1 MKERF
6 YQLINVS
13 EDSATLY
20 IYGDITSIKW
30 FENDVCVYDLAKEIG
45 ELNGKALTVRINSY
59 GGEVAEGLAIYNLL
73 KSYAGEVTT
82 ICDGFACSAASVVF
96 MAGAKRI
103 MPRSSLVRIHNAWTR
118 AIGDAD
124 DLRKAADDLEKI
136 TQPSV
141 DIYTSVSNLDA
152 DEIKSMM
159 DAETWIDADEALDY
173 GFATEI
179 SEEAAM
185 QSLED
190 GILAKTVFKNKQLEK
205 QIKELEKAEPVKT
218 GWFFYAKGRNKKCH

>member
-6 YQLINVS
+6 YQLTNVS

-45 ELNGKALTVRINSY
+45 DLNGKALTVRINSY

-73 KSYAGEVTT
+73 KSYEGEVTT
-82 ICDGFACSAASVVF
+82 VCDGFACSAASVVF
-96 MAGAKRI
+96 MAGVKRI
-103 MPRSSLVRIHNAWTR
+103 MPRSSLLMIHNAWTW
-118 AIGDAD
+118 ASGDAD

-141 DIYTSVSNLDA
+141 EIYTSVSNLDA

-159 DAETWIDADEALDY
+159 DAETWIDADEALDF

-185 QSLED
+185 QSVKD

-205 QIKELEKAEPVKT
+205 RIKELEKAEPVKT
-218 GWFFYAKGRNKKCH
+218 GWFF

>member
-6 YQLINVS
+6 YQLTNVS

-45 ELNGKALTVRINSY
+45 DLNGKELTVRINSY

-103 MPRSSLVRIHNAWTR
+103 MPRSSLLMIHNAWTR
-118 AIGDAD
+118 ASGDAD

-141 DIYTSVSNLDA
+141 EIYTSVSNLDA

-159 DAETWIDADEALDY
+159 DAETWIDADEALGY

-205 QIKELEKAEPVKT
+205 KIKELEKAEPVKT
-218 GWFFYAKGRNKKCH
+218 GWFF

>member
-6 YQLINVS
+6 YQLTNVS

-45 ELNGKALTVRINSY
+45 DLNGKALTVRINSY

-73 KSYAGEVTT
+73 KSYEGEVTT

-96 MAGAKRI
+96 MAGTKRI
-103 MPRSSLVRIHNAWTR
+103 MPRSSLLMIHNAWTW
-118 AIGDAD
+118 ASGDAD

-141 DIYTSVSNLDA
+141 EIYTSVSNLDA
-152 DEIKSMM
+152 DEIKAMM

-179 SEEAAM
+179 NEEAAM
-185 QSLED
+185 QSLKD

-205 QIKELEKAEPVKT
+205 RIKELEKAEPVKT
-218 GWFFYAKGRNKKCH
+218 GWFF

>member
-6 YQLINVS
+6 YQLTNVS

-45 ELNGKALTVRINSY
+45 DLGGKALTVRINSY

-73 KSYAGEVTT
+73 KSYPGEVTT

-103 MPRSSLVRIHNAWTR
+103 MPRSSLLMIHNAWTW
-118 AIGDAD
+118 ASGDAD

-141 DIYTSVSNLDA
+141 EIYTSVSNLDA
-152 DEIKSMM
+152 DEIKAMM
-159 DAETWIDADEALDY
+159 DAETWIDADEALDF

-185 QSLED
+185 QSVKD

-205 QIKELEKAEPVKT
+205 RIKELEKAEPVKT
-218 GWFFYAKGRNKKCH
+218 GWFF

>member
-6 YQLINVS
+6 YQLTNVS

-45 ELNGKALTVRINSY
+45 DLNGKALTVRINSY

-73 KSYAGEVTT
+73 KSYEGEVTT

-103 MPRSSLVRIHNAWTR
+103 MPRSSLLMIHNAWTW
-118 AIGDAD
+118 ASGDAGA
-124 DLRKAADDLEKI
+124 LRKAADDIEKI

-141 DIYTSVSNLDA
+141 EIYTSVSNLDA
-152 DEIKSMM
+152 DEIKAMM

-179 SEEAAM
+179 SEEAAK
-185 QSLED
+185 QSVKD

-205 QIKELEKAEPVKT
+205 RIKELEKAEPVKT
-218 GWFFYAKGRNKKCH
+218 GWFF

>member
-6 YQLINVS
+6 YQLTNVS

-45 ELNGKALTVRINSY
+45 DLNGKALTVRINSY

-73 KSYAGEVTT
+73 KSYEGEVTT

-103 MPRSSLVRIHNAWTR
+103 MPRSSLLMIHNAWTC

-124 DLRKAADDLEKI
+124 GLRKAADDLEKI

-141 DIYTSVSNLDA
+141 EIYTSVSNLDA
-152 DEIKSMM
+152 DEIKAMM
-159 DAETWIDADEALDY
+159 DAETWIDADEALGY

-185 QSLED
+185 QSVKD

-205 QIKELEKAEPVKT
+205 RIKELEKAEPVKT
-218 GWFFYAKGRNKKCH
+218 GWFF

>member
-6 YQLINVS
+6 YQLTNVS

-45 ELNGKALTVRINSY
+45 DLNGKALTVRINSY

-103 MPRSSLVRIHNAWTR
+103 MPRSSLLMIHNAWTW
-118 AIGDAD
+118 ASGDAD
-124 DLRKAADDLEKI
+124 DLRKAADDIEKI
-136 TQPSV
+136 TQPSIE
-141 DIYTSVSNLDA
+141 IYTSVSNLDA
-152 DEIKSMM
+152 DEIKAMM
-159 DAETWIDADEALDY
+159 DAETWIDADEALNF

-185 QSLED
+185 QSVKD

-205 QIKELEKAEPVKT
+205 RIKELEKAEPVKT
-218 GWFFYAKGRNKKCH
+218 GWFF

>member
-6 YQLINVS
+6 YQLTNVS

-20 IYGDITSIKW
+20 IYGDITSFKW

-45 ELNGKALTVRINSY
+45 DLGGKALTVRINSY

-73 KSYAGEVTT
+73 KSYEGEVTT

-103 MPRSSLVRIHNAWTR
+103 MPRSSLLMIHNAWTW
-118 AIGDAD
+118 ASGDAD

-141 DIYTSVSNLDA
+141 EVYTSVSNLDA
-152 DEIKSMM
+152 DEIKAMM
-159 DAETWIDADEALDY
+159 DAETWIDADEALDF

-179 SEEAAM
+179 SEEAAK
-185 QSLED
+185 QSIKD

-205 QIKELEKAEPVKT
+205 RIKELEKAEPVKT
-218 GWFFYAKGRNKKCH
+218 GWFF

>member
-6 YQLINVS
+6 YQLTNVS

-45 ELNGKALTVRINSY
+45 DLNGKALTVRINSY

-103 MPRSSLVRIHNAWTR
+103 MPRSSLLMIHNAWTR

-136 TQPSV
+136 TQPSIE
-141 DIYTSVSNLDA
+141 IYTSVSNLDA
-152 DEIKSMM
+152 DEIKVMM
-159 DAETWIDADEALDY
+159 DAETWFDADEALGY

-205 QIKELEKAEPVKT
+205 RIKELEKAEPVKT
-218 GWFFYAKGRNKKCH
+218 GWFF

>member
-6 YQLINVS
+6 YQLTNVS

-20 IYGDITSIKW
+20 IYGDITSIKC

-45 ELNGKALTVRINSY
+45 DLNGKALTVRINSY

-73 KSYAGEVTT
+73 KSYEGDVTT

-96 MAGAKRI
+96 MAGTKRI
-103 MPRSSLVRIHNAWTR
+103 MPRSSLLMIHNAWTW
-118 AIGDAD
+118 ASGDAD
-124 DLRKAADDLEKI
+124 DLRKAAEDLEKI

-141 DIYTSVSNLDA
+141 EIYTSVSNLDA
-152 DEIKSMM
+152 DEIKAMM
-159 DAETWIDADEALDY
+159 DAETWIDADEALDF

-185 QSLED
+185 QSLAD

-205 QIKELEKAEPVKT
+205 KIKELEKAEPVKT
-218 GWFFYAKGRNKKCH
+218 GWFF

>member
-6 YQLINVS
+6 YQLTNVR

-20 IYGDITSIKW
+20 IYGDITSYKW
-30 FENDVCVYDLAKEIG
+30 YEDDVCVYDLAKEIG
-45 ELNGKALTVRINSY
+45 DLNGKALTVRINSY

-73 KSYAGEVTT
+73 KSYEGEVTT

-96 MAGAKRI
+96 MVGAKRI
-103 MPRSSLVRIHNAWTR
+103 MPRSSLLMIHNAWTW
-118 AIGDAD
+118 ASGDAD
-124 DLRKAADDLEKI
+124 DLRKAAEDLEKI

-152 DEIKSMM
+152 DEIKAMM
-159 DAETWIDADEALDY
+159 DAETWFDADEALDY

-179 SEEAAM
+179 IEEAAM

-205 QIKELEKAEPVKT
+205 RIKELEKAEPVKT
-218 GWFFYAKGRNKKCH
+218 GWFF

>member
-6 YQLINVS
+6 YQLTNVS

-45 ELNGKALTVRINSY
+45 DLNGKALTVRINSY

-73 KSYAGEVTT
+73 KSYPGEVTT

-103 MPRSSLVRIHNAWTR
+103 MPRSSLLMIHNAWTW
-118 AIGDAD
+118 ASGDAD

-141 DIYTSVSNLDA
+141 EIYTSVSNLDA

-159 DAETWIDADEALDY
+159 DAETWIDADEALDF

-205 QIKELEKAEPVKT
+205 KIKELEKAEPVKT
-218 GWFFYAKGRNKKCH
+218 GWFF

>member
-6 YQLINVS
+6 YQLTNVS

-45 ELNGKALTVRINSY
+45 DLNGKALTVRINSY

-73 KSYAGEVTT
+73 KSYEGEVTT

-103 MPRSSLVRIHNAWTR
+103 MPRSSLLMIHNAWTW
-118 AIGDAD
+118 ASGDAD

-141 DIYTSVSNLDA
+141 EIYTSVSNLDA
-152 DEIKSMM
+152 DEIKAMM
-159 DAETWIDADEALDY
+159 DAETWIDADEALDF

-205 QIKELEKAEPVKT
+205 RIKELEKAEPVKT
-218 GWFFYAKGRNKKCH
+218 GWFF

>member
-6 YQLINVS
+6 YQLVNQS
-13 EDSATLY
+13 DQEATLY

-45 ELNGKALTVRINSY
+45 ELNGKKLNVRINSY

-73 KSYAGEVTT
+73 RSYVGEVAT

-96 MAGAKRI
+96 MAGKQRI
-103 MPRSSLVRIHNAWTR
+103 MPKSSLLLIHNAWTR
-118 AIGDAD
+118 ASGDAN

-141 DIYTSVSNLDA
+141 DIYSSVSNLSKE
-152 DEIKSMM
+152 EIKKMM
-159 DAETWIDADEALDY
+159 DEETWISADEALSY
-173 GFATEI
+173 GFATEVTD
-179 SEEAAM
+179 EEAM
-185 QSLED
+185 QSLEE
-190 GILAKTVFKNKQLEK
+190 GILAKTVMKNKELEK
-205 QIKELEKAEPVKT
+205 RIKELEKPAEPVDE
-218 GWFFYAKGRNKKCH
+218 GWFF

>member
-6 YQLINVS
+6 YQLTNVS

-45 ELNGKALTVRINSY
+45 DLGGKALTVRINSY

-82 ICDGFACSAASVVF
+82 VCDGFACSAASVVF
-96 MAGAKRI
+96 MAGTKRI
-103 MPRSSLVRIHNAWTR
+103 MPRSSLLMIHNAWTW
-118 AIGDAD
+118 ASGDAD

-141 DIYTSVSNLDA
+141 EIYTSVSNLDA
-152 DEIKSMM
+152 DEIKAMM

-179 SEEAAM
+179 IEEAAM

-205 QIKELEKAEPVKT
+205 RIKELEKAEPVKT
-218 GWFFYAKGRNKKCH
+218 GWFF

>member
-30 FENDVCVYDLAKEIG
+30 VENDVCVYDLAKEIG

-73 KSYAGEVTT
+73 KSYEGEVTT

-103 MPRSSLVRIHNAWTR
+103 MPRSSLLMIHNAWTW
-118 AIGDAD
+118 ASGDAD

-141 DIYTSVSNLDA
+141 EIYTSVSNLDA

-205 QIKELEKAEPVKT
+205 RIKELEKAEPVKT
-218 GWFFYAKGRNKKCH
+218 GWFF

>member
-6 YQLINVS
+6 YQLVNQS
-13 EDSATLY
+13 DQEATLY

-45 ELNGKALTVRINSY
+45 ELNGKKLNVRINSY

-73 KSYAGEVTT
+73 RSYGGEVAT

-96 MAGAKRI
+96 MAGKQRI
-103 MPRSSLVRIHNAWTR
+103 MPKSSLLLIHNAWTR
-118 AIGDAD
+118 ASGDAN

-141 DIYTSVSNLDA
+141 DIYTSVSNLSEE
-152 DEIKSMM
+152 EIRKMM
-159 DAETWIDADEALDY
+159 DEETWISADEALSY
-173 GFATEI
+173 GFATEVTD
-179 SEEAAM
+179 EEAM
-185 QSLED
+185 QSLEE
-190 GILAKTVFKNKQLEK
+190 GILAKTVMKNKELEK
-205 QIKELEKAEPVKT
+205 RIKELEKPAEPVDE
-218 GWFFYAKGRNKKCH
+218 GWFF

>member
-6 YQLINVS
+6 YQLTDIS

-20 IYGDITSIKW
+20 IYGDITSFKW

-45 ELNGKALTVRINSY
+45 DLNGKALTVRINSY

-73 KSYAGEVTT
+73 KSYEGEVTT

-103 MPRSSLVRIHNAWTR
+103 MPRSSLLMIHNAWTW
-118 AIGDAD
+118 ASGDAD

-141 DIYTSVSNLDA
+141 EIYTSVSNLDA

-159 DAETWIDADEALDY
+159 DAETWIDADEALDF
-173 GFATEI
+173 GFATET

-205 QIKELEKAEPVKT
+205 KIKELEKAEPVKT
-218 GWFFYAKGRNKKCH
+218 GWFF

>member
-6 YQLINVS
+6 YQLTNVS

-45 ELNGKALTVRINSY
+45 DLNGKALTVRINSY

-73 KSYAGEVTT
+73 KSYEGEVTT

-103 MPRSSLVRIHNAWTR
+103 MPRSSLLMIHNAWTW
-118 AIGDAD
+118 ASGDAGA
-124 DLRKAADDLEKI
+124 LRKAADDIEKI

-141 DIYTSVSNLDA
+141 EIYTSVSNLDA
-152 DEIKSMM
+152 DEIKAMM

-179 SEEAAM
+179 SEEAAK
-185 QSLED
+185 QSVKD

-205 QIKELEKAEPVKT
+205 RIKELEKAEPVKT
-218 GWFFYAKGRNKKCH
+218 GWFFSAKEE

>member
-6 YQLINVS
+6 YQLVNQS
-13 EDSATLY
+13 DQEATLY

-45 ELNGKALTVRINSY
+45 ELNGKKLNVRINSY

-73 KSYAGEVTT
+73 RSYGGEVAT

-96 MAGAKRI
+96 MAGKQRI
-103 MPRSSLVRIHNAWTR
+103 MPKSSLLLIHNAWTR
-118 AIGDAD
+118 ASGDAN

-141 DIYTSVSNLDA
+141 DIYSSVSNLSEE
-152 DEIKSMM
+152 EIKKMM
-159 DAETWIDADEALDY
+159 DEETWISADEALSY
-173 GFATEI
+173 GFATEVTD
-179 SEEAAM
+179 EEAM
-185 QSLED
+185 QSLEE
-190 GILAKTVFKNKQLEK
+190 GILAKTVMKNKELEK
-205 QIKELEKAEPVKT
+205 RIKELEKPAEPVDE
-218 GWFFYAKGRNKKCH
+218 GWFF

>member
-6 YQLINVS
+6 YQLTNVS

-45 ELNGKALTVRINSY
+45 DLNGKALTVRINSY

-103 MPRSSLVRIHNAWTR
+103 MPRSSLLMIHNAWTR
-118 AIGDAD
+118 ASGDAD

-141 DIYTSVSNLDA
+141 EIYTSVSNLDA
-152 DEIKSMM
+152 DEIKAMM

-205 QIKELEKAEPVKT
+205 KIKELEKAEPVKT
-218 GWFFYAKGRNKKCH
+218 GWFF

>member
-6 YQLINVS
+6 YQLTNVS

-20 IYGDITSIKW
+20 IYGEITSIKW
-30 FENDVCVYDLAKEIG
+30 LENDVCVYDLAKEIG
-45 ELNGKALTVRINSY
+45 DLNGKALTVRINSY

-73 KSYAGEVTT
+73 KSYEGEVTT

-96 MAGAKRI
+96 MAGTKRI
-103 MPRSSLVRIHNAWTR
+103 MPRSSLLMIHNAWTC
-118 AIGDAD
+118 ALGNAE

-152 DEIKSMM
+152 DEIKAMM
-159 DAETWIDADEALDY
+159 DAETWIDADEALGY

-205 QIKELEKAEPVKT
+205 KIKELEKAEPVKT
-218 GWFFYAKGRNKKCH
+218 GWFF

>member
-6 YQLINVS
+6 YQLTNVS

-45 ELNGKALTVRINSY
+45 DLNGKALTVRINSY

-73 KSYAGEVTT
+73 KSYEGEVTT

-96 MAGAKRI
+96 MAGTKRI
-103 MPRSSLVRIHNAWTR
+103 MPRSSLLMIHNAWTR

-124 DLRKAADDLEKI
+124 DLRKAADDIEKI
-136 TQPSV
+136 TQPSIE
-141 DIYTSVSNLDA
+141 IYTSVSNLDA
-152 DEIKSMM
+152 DEIKVMM
-159 DAETWIDADEALDY
+159 DAETWFDADEALGY

-205 QIKELEKAEPVKT
+205 RIKELEKAEPVKT
-218 GWFFYAKGRNKKCH
+218 GWFF

>member
-6 YQLINVS
+6 YQLTNVS

-45 ELNGKALTVRINSY
+45 DLGGKALTVRINSY

-73 KSYAGEVTT
+73 KSYEGEVTT
-82 ICDGFACSAASVVF
+82 VCDGFACSAASVVF

-103 MPRSSLVRIHNAWTR
+103 MPRSSLLMIHNAWTW
-118 AIGDAD
+118 ASGDAD

-136 TQPSV
+136 TQPSIE
-141 DIYTSVSNLDA
+141 IYTSVSNLDA
-152 DEIKSMM
+152 DEIKAMM
-159 DAETWIDADEALDY
+159 DAETWIDADEALDF

-185 QSLED
+185 QSLKD

-205 QIKELEKAEPVKT
+205 RIKELEKAEPVKT
-218 GWFFYAKGRNKKCH
+218 GWFF

>member
-45 ELNGKALTVRINSY
+45 DLNGKALTVRINSY

-103 MPRSSLVRIHNAWTR
+103 MPRSSLLMIHNAWTR
-118 AIGDAD
+118 AIGDAN
-124 DLRKAADDLEKI
+124 DLRKAADDIEKI
-136 TQPSV
+136 TQPSIE
-141 DIYTSVSNLDA
+141 IYTSVSNLDA
-152 DEIKSMM
+152 DEIKAMM
-159 DAETWIDADEALDY
+159 DAETWFDADEALGY

-205 QIKELEKAEPVKT
+205 RIKELEKAEPVKT
-218 GWFFYAKGRNKKCH
+218 GWFF

>member
-6 YQLINVS
+6 YQLTNVS

-45 ELNGKALTVRINSY
+45 DLNGKALTVRINSY

-73 KSYAGEVTT
+73 KSYPGEVTT

-96 MAGAKRI
+96 MVGAKRI
-103 MPRSSLVRIHNAWTR
+103 MPRSSLLMIHNAWTW
-118 AIGDAD
+118 ASGDAD

-141 DIYTSVSNLDA
+141 EIYTSVSNLDA

-159 DAETWIDADEALDY
+159 DAETWIDADEALDF

-205 QIKELEKAEPVKT
+205 RIKELEKAEPVKT
-218 GWFFYAKGRNKKCH
+218 GWFF

>member
-6 YQLINVS
+6 YQLTNVS

-30 FENDVCVYDLAKEIG
+30 FENDVCVYDLVKEIG
-45 ELNGKALTVRINSY
+45 DLNGKALTVRINSY
-59 GGEVAEGLAIYNLL
+59 GGAVAEGLAIYNLL

-103 MPRSSLVRIHNAWTR
+103 MPRSSLLMIHNAWTW
-118 AIGDAD
+118 ASGDAD

-141 DIYTSVSNLDA
+141 EIYTSVSNLDA

-159 DAETWIDADEALDY
+159 DAETWIDADEALDF

-205 QIKELEKAEPVKT
+205 RIKELEKAEPVKT
-218 GWFFYAKGRNKKCH
+218 GWFF

>member
-6 YQLINVS
+6 YQLTNVS

-45 ELNGKALTVRINSY
+45 DLNGKTLTVRINSY

-73 KSYAGEVTT
+73 KSYEGEVTT
-82 ICDGFACSAASVVF
+82 VCDGFACSAASVVF

-103 MPRSSLVRIHNAWTR
+103 MPRSSLLMIHNAWTW
-118 AIGDAD
+118 ASGDAD
-124 DLRKAADDLEKI
+124 DLHKAADDLEKI

-141 DIYTSVSNLDA
+141 EIYTSVSNLDA
-152 DEIKSMM
+152 DEIKAMM

-205 QIKELEKAEPVKT
+205 RIKELEKAEPVKT
-218 GWFFYAKGRNKKCH
+218 GWFF